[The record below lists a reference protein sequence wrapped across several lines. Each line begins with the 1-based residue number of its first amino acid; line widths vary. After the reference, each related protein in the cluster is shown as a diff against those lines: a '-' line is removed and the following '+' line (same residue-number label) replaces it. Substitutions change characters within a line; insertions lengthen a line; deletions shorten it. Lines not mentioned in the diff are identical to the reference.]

1 MREVLRRVLGFIFYV
16 VFIGGG
22 IALIVYE
29 VGFKSSPDY
38 LRAARLAGVLA
49 VYIIAL
55 AGTRAKQEK
64 YIKSSYEKDYAD
76 IIKDSFFDNKKAYK
90 RLMKGIDCYN
100 KDNYRGAIRIFE
112 RLRGECS
119 SSNEYV
125 AVRFFEGMCYL
136 ECECYEEA
144 IAIFEDILQRNN
156 IFTYG
161 WVNLGNAYME
171 LGNLNKAIE
180 VIGRAIDL
188 DPDDAVNYTN
198 LAALYGRQ
206 GNPEMAVEYAKKA
219 IACNGNQL
227 EAIST
232 AAVAY
237 KMLGDWENVEK
248 YRNMYSVCGGDLEE
262 IAWDLE
268 QVVSEQQ
275 KDRQE

>member
-1 MREVLRRVLGFIFYV
+1 MRAVLGVVLRLIFYV
-16 VFIGGG
+16 AVIGGG
-22 IALIVYE
+22 IALLVYE
-29 VGFKSSPDY
+29 IGFKSVPDY
-38 LRAARLAGVLA
+38 FRAAQVAGVLA
-49 VYIIAL
+49 VYIIAMT
-55 AGTRAKQEK
+55 GTRAKQKK
-64 YIKSSYEKDYAD
+64 YIMSSYEKDYAD

-90 RLMKGIDCYN
+90 RLIKGIDCYN

-112 RLRGECS
+112 RLQGECS

-136 ECECYEEA
+136 ECEFYEEA
-144 IAIFEDILQRNN
+144 IVIFEDMLQRNN

-171 LGNLNKAIE
+171 AGNLNKAIE

-188 DPDDAVNYTN
+188 EPDDAVNYTN

-206 GNPEMAVEYAKKA
+206 GNPEMAVEYAQKA
-219 IACNGNQL
+219 IARNGNQL

-268 QVVSEQQ
+268 QVVAG
-275 KDRQE
+275 QEK